1 MDMIRVDDTTMAE
14 INITPFT
21 DVLLVLLVIFMILAA
36 MVVPPGFQKSL
47 PNCGG
52 CNRPQPRAVIVR
64 LDLVITR
71 AGRMMLGTQ
80 PVDERTIYAALAAAS
95 AGRKH
100 PRLSIVAD
108 GKSRYGLVV
117 RALDAAKAAQIDDVT
132 LVTQ

>member
-1 MDMIRVDDTTMAE
+1 MNMIRIDDTTMAE

-47 PNCGG
+47 PG
-52 CNRPQPRAVIVR
+52 CSPCNDHPAPPVTP
-64 LDLVITR
+64 LELVITR

-80 PVDERTIYAALAAAS
+80 PVDERTIYRALAAVS
-95 AGRKH
+95 AGAKH

-108 GKSRYGLVV
+108 EKSRYRLVV
-117 RALDAAKAAQIDDVT
+117 RALDAAKAARIDDVT

>member
-1 MDMIRVDDTTMAE
+1 MDMIRIDDTTMAE

-36 MVVPPGFQKSL
+36 VVVPPGFQKSM
-47 PNCGG
+47 PDCGG
-52 CNRPQPRAVIVR
+52 CIRPHPPVTAR

-71 AGRMMLGTQ
+71 AGRMFLGTQ

-95 AGRKH
+95 GARKH
-100 PRLSIVAD
+100 PRLSIIAD
-108 GKSRYGLVV
+108 GKSHYRFVV
-117 RALDAAKAAQIDDVT
+117 RALDAAKAAKIDDVT